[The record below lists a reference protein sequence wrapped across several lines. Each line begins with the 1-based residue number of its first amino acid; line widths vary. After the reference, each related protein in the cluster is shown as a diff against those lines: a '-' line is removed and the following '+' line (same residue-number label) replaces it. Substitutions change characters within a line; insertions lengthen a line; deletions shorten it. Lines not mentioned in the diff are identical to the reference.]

1 MLSNLINNFKNKN
14 REFYHS
20 YFYNYLI
27 LKSYLKNL
35 NLNFFFLKKKLN
47 KLNNFNKKKF
57 IFKKKILII
66 THSLS
71 RGGAERQVVKLA
83 NLLLKKKYSVELL
96 LTNYNYFNKPNN
108 SYILDLNK
116 KIKINY
122 LDKPKNEFSK
132 LKNFDSELKKTLS
145 FLNSDDLYT
154 VQSLIKFFK
163 TKKINLVHSFL
174 DDTNI
179 LVGLAAKIS
188 GTPKIILSLRN
199 AAPWRWTFY
208 KSYWK
213 ECYKFFLKQ
222 KNFILVCNSQNNSR
236 DYEKWL
242 KIKRKTIKTTYNIFD
257 FDKNQVSRKKVYNK
271 KIIFGIIA
279 RLAPEKNLFYLL
291 KIFKEIKSKNIY
303 LKILGKG
310 YLLNRLKKYTHKV
323 EINDKVSFLS
333 ETDNVKNFISKLDVF
348 ILTSYMEGI
357 PNVLLEAQNQGLP
370 IFSTRVGGIDECVI
384 ENYTCTFISKDS
396 PKLASKKILNKIK
409 EKKFFEKKDF
419 DKIKFKL
426 NKFQSKNVL
435 KTIEKIYKSK
445 I

>member
-20 YFYNYLI
+20 YFYKYLI
-27 LKSYLKNL
+27 FKSYLRNL

-47 KLNNFNKKKF
+47 KLNNFDRKKF
-57 IFKKKILII
+57 IFKKEVLIV

-83 NLLLKKKYSVELL
+83 NLLLKKKYSVKLL

-116 KIKINY
+116 KIKIYY
-122 LDKPKNEFSK
+122 LEKPNNEFSK
-132 LKNFDSELKKTLS
+132 LNFDSELKKNLS

-163 TKKINLVHSFL
+163 TKNINLVHSFL

-179 LVGLAAKIS
+179 VVGLAAKIS

-242 KIKRKTIKTTYNIFD
+242 KIKRKVIKTTYNIFD
-257 FDKNQVSRKKVYNK
+257 FDKGQKSRKKLYNK

-291 KIFKEIKSKNIY
+291 KIFKEFKSKNIY

-323 EINDKVSFLS
+323 KINDKVSFLS
-333 ETDNVKNFISKLDVF
+333 ETNNVKNFMSKLDVF

-370 IFSTRVGGIDECVI
+370 IFSTRVGGIDECVV
-384 ENYTCTFISKDS
+384 ENYTCTFIPKDS
-396 PKLASKKILNKIK
+396 PKLASKKILDKIK
-409 EKKFFEKKDF
+409 DKNFFEKKDF
-419 DKIKFKL
+419 NKIKFKL
-426 NKFQSKNVL
+426 NNFKSKNVL